1 MVKPFSPLACLPASF
16 GGMHANELWLRQHFL
31 LSQVWVEGKG
41 VGSNA
46 AGMHNLP
53 INGIFWRYASQTW

>member
-1 MVKPFSPLACLPASF
+1 MVKSFSMSSRTILEKKKNTSIWASF

-46 AGMHNLP
+46 AGS
-53 INGIFWRYASQTW
+53 ITYQ